1 LARITDLNPKRNSL
15 WKFVVPVSDRVA
27 DVWALLKDL
36 HVITNEFS
44 LFCYT
49 PHEISRL
56 SVPPLVKYLVLAIMI
71 NVEWESSVIQHGRN
85 QGKLK
90 SSTVHGWLVKMR
102 GTLIGDERMR
112 WRGIQEMRSA
122 SRHRERSSSA
132 PPLRRSSGSRKRSGG
147 SGVFSSLFGS
157 TKRPSSRHGGKS
169 RGGSR
174 APRRAQSMPVK
185 RSDNRPASNSRRP
198 SGQSRRSSAQ
208 SSRQSHTSK
217 RRANT
222 R

>member
-1 LARITDLNPKRNSL
+1 
-15 WKFVVPVSDRVA
+15 
-27 DVWALLKDL
+27 
-36 HVITNEFS
+36 
-44 LFCYT
+44 
-49 PHEISRL
+49 
-56 SVPPLVKYLVLAIMI
+56 MI
-71 NVEWESSVIQHGRN
+71 NVEWDSSVIQHGRH

-122 SRHRERSSSA
+122 SRHRDRNASS
-132 PPLRRSSGSRKRSGG
+132 PPRHSSGSRKRSGG
-147 SGVFSSLFGS
+147 GGVFSSLFGS
-157 TKRPSSRHGGKS
+157 TKRPSNRRGGKAR

-174 APRRAQSMPVK
+174 APHRAQSMPVK
-185 RSDNRPASNSRRP
+185 RTGDRPAPSSRRP
-198 SGQSRRSSAQ
+198 SGQSRRSSGQSQRSSGQ
-208 SSRQSHTSK
+208 SSSQPPHSSK